1 MTQVTDPTT
10 PTAVSETDLAAEVQR
25 VLEGSPEPLTLS
37 KIRAA
42 LPTRLR
48 SVSLET
54 LAEVLRRQVAANVLV
69 SYPKYRSQQD
79 RFWDRPMPVH
89 LAQLLRQALEEG
101 PLAWS
106 ELRRKLPDYAKTQAE
121 SVLEERVVQGLLY
134 RHPPASSRG
143 GVRFGLQRPDPK
155 EYLRAELTGVFERLQ
170 RLGFSQ
176 VQLRE
181 GALDLLHEEEW
192 ASPLAQTAEPAGTTA
207 GTSEPRPQGAAALD
221 AEQPVGVTS
230 HAAHEPPP
238 AGFAQPHHAGRNAR
252 RRAPEL
258 KRQSARQLSG
268 RERCATTR

>member
-1 MTQVTDPTT
+1 MTQVTDPTV
-10 PTAVSETDLAAEVQR
+10 PPNVSEVDLAAEVQR
-25 VLEGSPEPLTLS
+25 VLEGSPEPLTPS
-37 KIRAA
+37 KLRAA
-42 LPTRLR
+42 LAPRLR
-48 SVSLET
+48 AVSLET

-69 SYPKYRSQQD
+69 PYPKYRSQQD

-121 SVLEERVVQGLLY
+121 SVLEEQVAQGLLY

-143 GVRFGLQRPDPK
+143 SVRYGLGRPDPK
-155 EYLRAELTGVFERLQ
+155 DYLRAELTGVFARLE

-192 ASPLAQTAEPAGTTA
+192 ASPPARTTEAVGSPAGA
-207 GTSEPRPQGAAALD
+207 PEPRPEGAAAPAPD
-221 AEQPVGVTS
+221 QPASVPS
-230 HAAHEPPP
+230 HPAPEPQAAGAAQSHRPHEPHGIAAPGEP
-238 AGFAQPHHAGRNAR
+238 
-252 RRAPEL
+252 RA
-258 KRQSARQLSG
+258 
-268 RERCATTR
+268 